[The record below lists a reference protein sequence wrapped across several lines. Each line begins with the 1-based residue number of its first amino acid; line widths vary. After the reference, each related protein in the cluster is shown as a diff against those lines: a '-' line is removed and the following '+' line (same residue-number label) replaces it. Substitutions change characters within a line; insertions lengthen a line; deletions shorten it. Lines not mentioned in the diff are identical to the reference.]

1 MSRKEKKKHTAIEL
15 SPENQDCSKVD
26 LKQVERLMASAR
38 EVSQIFNLGVKY

>member
-1 MSRKEKKKHTAIEL
+1 MSRKEKKNTAIEL
-15 SPENQDCSKVD
+15 FPENQDCSKVD